1 LKIVYD
7 KLWYE
12 TKLCF
17 IPFSFDMVYLP
28 DSLKN
33 WWYANKKW
41 YHVFLKMNI
50 DWNWINIDATFN
62 RELRDLYVVNDN
74 WDWSSS
80 QKVIC
85 NYDKVYIPS
94 SLYEEWEIKKQLS
107 DSSKMTDEDYEW
119 IKKFNDWIKNI
130 N

>member
-85 NYDKVYIPS
+85 NYDKLYIPG
-94 SLYEEWEIKKQLS
+94 SLYEEREIKKQLS